1 MLYLVDHYAD
11 VPNSWY
17 NAGKYRKLAV
27 IERNDGKVPERI
39 EDTKDQKVIAL
50 APSVY
55 KGYTNKCQ
63 WAKRVKEF
71 EELIKQRTN

>member
-1 MLYLVDHYAD
+1 MLYLVDRCAD

-17 NAGKYRKLAV
+17 NSRNYRKLAV
-27 IERNDGKVPERI
+27 VERNDGKVPERI
-39 EDTKDQKVIAL
+39 EDTKEQKVIAL

-63 WAKRVKEF
+63 WAIRVKEF
-71 EELIKQRTN
+71 EALIKQRTN